1 MTRTRVLIAGAAG
14 RDFHN
19 FNVVFRGREDYDV
32 VAFTATQIPNIDGRH
47 YPAELAGPLYPEGIP
62 ILPESALEQL
72 VREHEIDEVVFA
84 YSDVTHE
91 HVMHVGSR
99 VLAAGASFRLI
110 SPRETMLASTK
121 PVIAICAVRT
131 GSGKSQTTRRVAAL
145 VHDSGRR
152 VAVLRHPMPYGDLT
166 KQGVQRFE
174 RYEDL
179 ETADATIEEREEY
192 EPHLAE
198 GNLVFAG
205 IDYERI
211 LRAAEQEADVILWD
225 GGNNDTPFIRPD
237 LHIVV
242 VDPHRPG
249 HELRYHPGETNL
261 RMADVCVVNK
271 IDSASQEGI
280 DAVLNSIHEHTTK
293 ATVVLAASPFHVE
306 GSAEEIKGKRVL
318 AIEDGPTLTH
328 GEMTFGAA
336 VLAAKQ
342 HGAAELVDPRPFA
355 VGSIAATFEDY
366 PEIGPLLP
374 AMGYGKQQMDD
385 LRQTIERSDA
395 DLILIGTPIDLRRL
409 IEIDKPALRVTYRL
423 QEMGEPTLRDILV
436 DRHLIDETAAL
447 ASAG

>member
-19 FNVVFRGREDYDV
+19 FNVVYRGRDDVQV
-32 VAFTATQIPNIDGRH
+32 VAFTATQIPNIDGRV
-47 YPAELAGPLYPEGIP
+47 YPAELAGAGYPNGIP
-62 ILPESALEQL
+62 IAPESQLEEL
-72 VREHEIDEVVFA
+72 IGRHEVDEVVFA

-91 HVMHVGSR
+91 HVMHIGSR
-99 VLAAGASFRLI
+99 VLAAGASYKLI
-110 SPRETMLASTK
+110 SPRETMIRSSK
-121 PVIAICAVRT
+121 PVVAICAVRT

-145 VHDSGRR
+145 LREGGKR

-166 KQGVQRFE
+166 AQAVQRFE

-179 ETADATIEEREEY
+179 EAADATIEEREEY

-205 IDYERI
+205 VDYERI
-211 LRAAEQEADVILWD
+211 LRAAEDEADVILWD
-225 GGNNDTPFIRPD
+225 GGNNDTPFVAPD
-237 LHIVV
+237 VHIVV

-271 IDSASQEGI
+271 VDSAPQEGI
-280 DAVLNSIHEHTTK
+280 DAVLDSIRKHNPR
-293 ATVVLAASPFHVE
+293 ATVVMAASPFLVE
-306 GSAEEIKGKRVL
+306 GDAGEIRGKRVL

-328 GEMTFGAA
+328 GEMTYGAA

-355 VGSIAATFEDY
+355 VGSIAETFENY
-366 PEIGPLLP
+366 PDVGTLLP
-374 AMGYGKQQMDD
+374 AMGYGRQQMED
-385 LRQTIERSDA
+385 LRETIARSDA
-395 DLILIGTPIDLRRL
+395 DLVLIGTPIDLRRL
-409 IEIDKPALRVTYRL
+409 IELDKPALRVTYRL
-423 QEMGEPTLRDILV
+423 QELGEPTLADVLAEKG
-436 DRHLIDETAAL
+436 LIAAE
-447 ASAG
+447 AEAVA

>member
-1 MTRTRVLIAGAAG
+1 MSRTRVLIAGAAG

-19 FNVVFRGREDYDV
+19 FNLVYRDRPEYEV
-32 VAFTATQIPNIDGRH
+32 VAFTATQIPNIDGRR
-47 YPAELAGPLYPEGIP
+47 YPPELAGSLYPDGIP
-62 ILPESALEQL
+62 ILPESALEQV
-72 VREHEIDEVVFA
+72 VREHEIDSVVFA

-91 HVMHVGSR
+91 HVMHLGSR
-99 VLAAGASFRLI
+99 ALASGASYHLI
-110 SPRETMLASTK
+110 SPAHTMLRSRK
-121 PVIAICAVRT
+121 PVVAICAVRT
-131 GSGKSQTTRRVAAL
+131 GSGKSQTTRHVARL
-145 VHDSGRR
+145 FREGGKR
-152 VAVLRHPMPYGDLT
+152 VAVLRHPMPYGDLAA
-166 KQGVQRFE
+166 QAVQRFE

-179 ETADATIEEREEY
+179 EAADATIEEREEY

-211 LRAAEQEADVILWD
+211 LRAAELEADVVLWD
-225 GGNNDTPFIRPD
+225 GGNNDTPFVKPD

-280 DAVLNSIHEHTTK
+280 DAVLNSIHENTTD
-293 ATVVLAASPFHVE
+293 ARVVLAASPFEIE
-306 GSAEEIKGKRVL
+306 GDAEEIRGKRVL

-355 VGSIAATFEDY
+355 VGSIAETFEQY
-366 PEIGPLLP
+366 PNVGALLP
-374 AMGYGKQQMDD
+374 AMGYGRKQMED
-385 LRQTIERSDA
+385 LRETIKRSNA
-395 DLILIGTPIDLRRL
+395 DLVLIGTPIDLRRL
-409 IEIDKPALRVTYRL
+409 IELDTPALRVTYKL
-423 QEMGEPTLRDILV
+423 QEMGDPTLRDVLGEKG
-436 DRHLIDETAAL
+436 LLETAL
-447 ASAG
+447 V